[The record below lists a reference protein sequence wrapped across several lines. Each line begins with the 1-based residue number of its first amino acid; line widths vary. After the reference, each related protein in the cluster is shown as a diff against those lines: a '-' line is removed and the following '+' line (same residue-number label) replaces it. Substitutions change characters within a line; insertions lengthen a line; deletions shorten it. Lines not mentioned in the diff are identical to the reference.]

1 MRFKD
6 DTYKERYKLFFIG
19 YFALIIGI
27 TFLRFPDLRN
37 ELKYFV
43 ITEQM
48 VETKNFIILKYFTEL
63 YPDKPP
69 IYFWILGLV
78 RYVTRENFYP
88 ISLIIANIIPAGI
101 TAFLGFKLSKLYWNE
116 KMAYISTAIF
126 ITLPYIFG
134 VSLVLRMDTLMTT
147 FIMGSIYLFFSSYL
161 DKKEISLNKSI
172 YFYSCI
178 ALGVLVKGGAAFIIP
193 ILTILFYLYLD
204 NNLSYLKKMRLLLG
218 LGIIVTILGIWFLM
232 MLSFPEGK
240 SYIGLILGQETLG
253 RVVKAK
259 THTRPIYYYL
269 KLLPLTTLPLAPFFI
284 VGLYKSLRNLKN
296 RKKWKKIDKIAF
308 SLFVP
313 NLVFFSLISGKL
325 DIYLLP
331 LYYGIVIVS
340 LRVIERIWSGSKEK
354 VYRILLYI
362 NCTILIIC
370 AGLLP
375 YYNKNFTIKESIEIL
390 KENSEKV
397 YSYRFEDGKNICN
410 EINKN
415 SIENIPLE
423 DLSKMNEGEL
433 LLVKKKY
440 RKDISD
446 RSLEE
451 LYSNK
456 EYTILIKK

>member
-27 TFLRFPDLRN
+27 TFLRFPDIRN
-37 ELKYFV
+37 ELKYFI

-48 VETKNFIILKYFTEL
+48 VETKNFLILKYFTEL

-69 IYFWILGLV
+69 VYFWILGLV
-78 RYVTRENFYP
+78 RYITKENFYP

-101 TAFLGFKLSKLYWNE
+101 TAFLSFKLSKMYWSE
-116 KMAYISTAIF
+116 KMAYVSTAIF

-147 FIMGSIYLFFSSYL
+147 FIMGSLYLFFSSYS
-161 DKKEISLNKSI
+161 DKKGVPLNKSI
-172 YFYSCI
+172 YMYSCI

-193 ILTILFYLYLD
+193 IFTILFYLYLD

-218 LGIIVTILGIWFLM
+218 LGIIVIILGIWFLM

-240 SYIGLILGQETLG
+240 NYIGLILGQETLG

-269 KLLPLTTLPLAPFFI
+269 KLLPLTTLPIAPFFL
-284 VGLYKSLRNLKN
+284 VGLYKSLKNLKN

-308 SLFVP
+308 SLFIP
-313 NLVFFSLISGKL
+313 NLVFFSSISGKL

-331 LYYGIVIVS
+331 LYYGIVIIS
-340 LRVIERIWSGSKEK
+340 LRIIERVWSGTKDKIYK
-354 VYRILLYI
+354 VLLYI
-362 NCTILIIC
+362 NCLVLIVC
-370 AGLLP
+370 MGLLP
-375 YYNKNFTIKESIEIL
+375 YYNKNFTMKDSIEIL

-397 YSYRFEDGKNICN
+397 YSYRFEDAKNIYN
-410 EINKN
+410 EIDKN
-415 SIENIPLE
+415 SIENISLE

-440 RKDISD
+440 KKDISN
-446 RSLEE
+446 RGLEE

-456 EYTILIKK
+456 EYVILIKK

>member
-6 DTYKERYKLFFIG
+6 DAYKERCKLFFIG
-19 YFALIIGI
+19 YFALTIGI
-27 TFLRFPDLRN
+27 TFLRFPDIRN

-78 RYVTRENFYP
+78 RYVTKENFYP
-88 ISLIIANIIPAGI
+88 LSLIIANIIPAGI

-134 VSLVLRMDTLMTT
+134 VSLVLRMDTLMTA

-178 ALGVLVKGGAAFIIP
+178 AFGVLVKGGAAFIIP
-193 ILTILFYLYLD
+193 VLTILFYLYLD

-240 SYIGLILGQETLG
+240 TYIGLILGQETLG

-269 KLLPLTTLPLAPFFI
+269 KLLPLTTLPIAPFFI
-284 VGLYKSLRNLKN
+284 VGLYKSLRNFKN
-296 RKKWKKIDKIAF
+296 RKKWKKIDKIVF
-308 SLFVP
+308 SLFIP

-331 LYYGIVIVS
+331 LYYGIVIIS
-340 LRVIERIWSGSKEK
+340 LRAIERIWSGSKEK
-354 VYRILLYI
+354 VYRILLYV

-375 YYNKNFTIKESIEIL
+375 YYNKNFTIKDSIEIL

-397 YSYRFEDGKNICN
+397 YSYRFEDAKNISN

-440 RKDISD
+440 KKDVSD

-456 EYTILIKK
+456 EYAILIKK

>member
-27 TFLRFPDLRN
+27 TFLRFPDIRN

-43 ITEQM
+43 ITGQM
-48 VETKNFIILKYFTEL
+48 IENKNFIILKYFTEL

-78 RYVTRENFYP
+78 RYVSKDNFYP
-88 ISLIIANIIPAGI
+88 LSLILANIIPAGI
-101 TAFLGFKLSKLYWNE
+101 TAFLGFKLSKLYWGE
-116 KMAYISTAIF
+116 KMAYVSTAIF

-147 FIMGSIYLFFSSYL
+147 FIMGSIYFFFSSYL
-161 DKKEISLNKSI
+161 DKKEIPLNKSI
-172 YFYSCI
+172 YMYGCI

-193 ILTILFYLYLD
+193 ILTIIVYLYLD
-204 NNLSYLKKMRLLLG
+204 NNLGYLKRMRLLLG
-218 LGIIVTILGIWFLM
+218 LGITVVILGLWFLM
-232 MLSFPEGK
+232 ILSFPEGK
-240 SYIGLILGQETLG
+240 NYIGLIVGQETLG

-259 THTRPIYYYL
+259 THTRAIYYYL
-269 KLLPLTTLPLAPFFI
+269 KLLPLTTLPIAPFFI
-284 VGLYKSLRNLKN
+284 LGLYKSLKNWKN
-296 RKKWKKIDKIAF
+296 RKNWKDIDKIAF

-313 NLVFFSLISGKL
+313 NLIFFSLISGKL

-331 LYYGIVIVS
+331 LYYGIVVMS
-340 LRVIERIWSGSKEK
+340 LRVIEKTWSGTKDRIYK
-354 VYRILLYI
+354 VLLYI
-362 NCTILIIC
+362 NCIILIIC

-375 YYNKNFTIKESIEIL
+375 YYNRNFTMKDSIEIL
-390 KENSEKV
+390 KENTEKV
-397 YSYRFEDGKNICN
+397 YSYRFEDAKNISN
-410 EINKN
+410 EINKDTV
-415 SIENIPLE
+415 EE
-423 DLSKMNEGEL
+423 LSLDDVDKLSEGQL

-440 RKDISD
+440 QKDILNKN
-446 RSLEE
+446 LEE